1 MNKTIIAIAA
11 AMAVGG
17 VTAQAKAPR
26 GTSDAPFPYMPKAR
40 AAMQQ
45 DGFGRPDA
53 CQAKAP
59 EGAVKVSALKTLTPS
74 LLPTSSEV
82 SYLNAPDGST
92 WFYTMDL
99 VTEKQSEYTS
109 DIKGF
114 KLTCTTTN

>member
-26 GTSDAPFPYMPKAR
+26 GTSDALFPYMPKAR
-40 AAMQQ
+40 AAMLQ

-59 EGAVKVSALKTLTPS
+59 RA
-74 LLPTSSEV
+74 
-82 SYLNAPDGST
+82 
-92 WFYTMDL
+92 
-99 VTEKQSEYTS
+99 QS
-109 DIKGF
+109 K
-114 KLTCTTTN
+114 